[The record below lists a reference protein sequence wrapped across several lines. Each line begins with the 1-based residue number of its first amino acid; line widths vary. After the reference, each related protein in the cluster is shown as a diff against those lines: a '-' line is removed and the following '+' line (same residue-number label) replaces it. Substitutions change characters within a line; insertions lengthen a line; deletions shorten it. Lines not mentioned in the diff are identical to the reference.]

1 MRNPDFSVHNTYYVY
16 RIDRFLWAGKESGQ
30 KETRDLLLRSL
41 IICIAPHT
49 GEITRCTLKQIPP

>member
-1 MRNPDFSVHNTYYVY
+1 MRNPDFSAHNTYYVY

-41 IICIAPHT
+41 RVANNDCSLRKGRT
-49 GEITRCTLKQIPP
+49 F